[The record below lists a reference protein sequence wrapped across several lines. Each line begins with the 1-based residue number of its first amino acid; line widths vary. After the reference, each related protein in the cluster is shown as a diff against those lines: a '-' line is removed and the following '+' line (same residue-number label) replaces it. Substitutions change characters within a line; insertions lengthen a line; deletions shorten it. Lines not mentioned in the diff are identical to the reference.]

1 MSIQRVASPLLVLD
15 EVKTRLE
22 LWTGAAVRL
31 GLESQTR
38 AASSVDEAKTLLA
51 GDECRRGSPLLLIT
65 LEPPQAAVYGLL
77 EWIQAERLR
86 RRSLIVAL
94 VPPGAT
100 AHVSRLY
107 DLGVHSCLT
116 APRDAEEAFGL
127 LSSIRQYWDVLNVP
141 PVRTA

>member
-1 MSIQRVASPLLVLD
+1 MSGVRNPAPVLLWD
-15 EVKTRLE
+15 EDPARLA
-22 LWTGAAVRL
+22 LWTSAAPAAGLDGQLRPAGSAEEARRHL
-31 GLESQTR
+31 GSEDFRQ
-38 AASSVDEAKTLLA
+38 
-51 GDECRRGSPLLLIT
+51 GSPLLLLT
-65 LEPPQAAVYGLL
+65 LHPAQAVYDFL
-77 EWIQAERLR
+77 EWVRAERLR

-94 VPPGAT
+94 IPSGAT

-116 APRDAEEAFGL
+116 APHTAEEARML